1 MYELKADVPEDISCR
16 YAALADEDIDDAI
29 LLHLVSKIQSHSV
42 ASDSSTAAPSSSIT
56 VVPRPASIYGMPPPL
71 SGRPIPSVSSDDSPP
86 RHRGNKARSA
96 VQESQEPLREKVSD
110 S

>member
-16 YAALADEDIDDAI
+16 YAALADEDIDEAI

-71 SGRPIPSVSSDDSPP
+71 SPLVSPDDSPP

>member
-71 SGRPIPSVSSDDSPP
+71 CPSVSPDDSPP